1 MADSGGADRRVYR
14 REKIELKVE
23 YKRLNAFFS
32 DYTKNISQGGTFI
45 KTKKPL
51 EVGTEFVFKLF
62 VPKLD
67 FPIELRGKVKWV
79 ITEEDVRSA
88 ASRGAGGAESGMG
101 IRFLYEDAKERA
113 EIERVVE
120 KLMIDSLGPRVTSR
134 LKP

>member
-113 EIERVVE
+113 GIERVVE